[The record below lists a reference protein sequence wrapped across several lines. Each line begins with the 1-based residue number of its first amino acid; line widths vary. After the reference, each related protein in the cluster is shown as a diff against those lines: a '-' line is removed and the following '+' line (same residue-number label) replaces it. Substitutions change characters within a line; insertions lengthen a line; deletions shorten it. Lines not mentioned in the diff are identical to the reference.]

1 MPDSITTKSV
11 QSGKKPAKDSSTQR
25 YLPFSEIRDNL
36 IMMKDGSS
44 RMVLR
49 VHALNFNLKSTEEQ
63 DAILMSY
70 QRFLNSLN
78 FPIQIIVRSLKVD
91 IEAYINR
98 LKNLALKQSNNLL
111 QEQTYRYIDFLTNL
125 IDLAQIMKKEFYIVV
140 PYDFEN
146 NESVRKTDL
155 FGVFRSFWSAL
166 SQDESVADIRNNR
179 MRLEKLRK
187 NNFERLSTVKM
198 SLESIG
204 LKAEEV
210 KKEELIKLIY
220 NYYNPRL
227 KTENM
232 LKADT
237 DTLNLG

>member
-1 MPDSITTKSV
+1 
-11 QSGKKPAKDSSTQR
+11 
-25 YLPFSEIRDNL
+25 
-36 IMMKDGSS
+36 MKDGSS
-44 RMVLR
+44 RMVVR

-78 FPIQIIVRSLKVD
+78 FPIQIIIRSLKVD

-98 LKNLALKQSNNLL
+98 LKNLALKQPNSML
-111 QEQTYRYIDFLTNL
+111 QEQTYKYIDFLTNL

-140 PYDFEN
+140 PFDFEN
-146 NESVRKTDL
+146 SESVRKTDI
-155 FGVFRSFWSAL
+155 FGVFKSFWSAL
-166 SQDESVADIRNNR
+166 SQEESVADIRMNR
-179 MRLEKLRK
+179 IRTEKLRK
-187 NNFERLSTVKM
+187 GNFERLTTIKM
-198 SLESIG
+198 TLESIG

-210 KKEELIKLIY
+210 KKDELVKLIY

-227 KTENM
+227 KTENT
-232 LKADT
+232 LKADA